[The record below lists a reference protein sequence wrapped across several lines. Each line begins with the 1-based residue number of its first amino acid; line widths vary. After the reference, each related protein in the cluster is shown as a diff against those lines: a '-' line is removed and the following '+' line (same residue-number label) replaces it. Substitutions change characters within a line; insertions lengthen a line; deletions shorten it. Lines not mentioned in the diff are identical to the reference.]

1 MPLKQALGESYI
13 NKYVLGPELQ
23 IDLEAE
29 RAKEMA
35 KGEEYAMAK
44 RGRRKAPFMAQS
56 KAADEIRLKK
66 REQQMEEKFPTYTN
80 KDIDA
85 ILKQQNLDTP
95 DQANKELGYDFGMQ
109 QKQPG
114 IGDMEYNEEVAYNDI
129 NNMIRLDDRNRY
141 FADNFRQEKAGGGI
155 AGLSGGDKSGAA
167 PTRGPNSQGLF
178 SLRNNVKKR

>member
-1 MPLKQALGESYI
+1 
-13 NKYVLGPELQ
+13 
-23 IDLEAE
+23 
-29 RAKEMA
+29 
-35 KGEEYAMAK
+35 
-44 RGRRKAPFMAQS
+44 
-56 KAADEIRLKK
+56 
-66 REQQMEEKFPTYTN
+66 MEEKFPTYTN

-85 ILKQQNLDTP
+85 ILKQQNLSNP
-95 DQANKELGYDFGMQ
+95 NQANKEFGYDFGMQ

-114 IGDMEYNEEVAYNDI
+114 IGDMKYNEEVAYNDI

-141 FADNFRQEKAGGGI
+141 FANIDMRQEKAGGGI